1 MTVDSGTLEST
12 LPVDELEK
20 ATTLSLSG
28 TMDARDF
35 KYLSDNMPTSLSALD
50 LSQVE
55 VTEYSDREALFG
67 NQTFYGAGEL
77 PSGCFAGSRIREI
90 ALPKNLVCIGDGAF
104 AGCLNL
110 EALTIPSS
118 VKQIGNFAFSGA
130 SALTILNGGN
140 AVEAIG
146 DYAFYKCGK
155 LAAIDLSGVQDI
167 GECAFTVCGA
177 LTEATLGE
185 GLSCIGERAF
195 ERCRRLK
202 RIVYR
207 GTLETWQ
214 SVIAYDAWDVC
225 TPRYKIY
232 CTDGALD
239 KDDERNI

>member
-1 MTVDSGTLEST
+1 MRSVVVPSGATRIGNSAFDECFCLES
-12 LPVDELEK
+12 V
-20 ATTLSLSG
+20 
-28 TMDARDF
+28 TMGGA
-35 KYLSDNMPTSLSALD
+35 
-50 LSQVE
+50 
-55 VTEYSDREALFG
+55 VTE
-67 NQTFYGAGEL
+67 
-77 PSGCFAGSRIREI
+77 
-90 ALPKNLVCIGDGAF
+90 
-104 AGCLNL
+104 
-110 EALTIPSS
+110 
-118 VKQIGNFAFSGA
+118 
-130 SALTILNGGN
+130 
-140 AVEAIG
+140 IG

-155 LAAIDLSGVQDI
+155 LAAIDLSSVQDI

-232 CTDGALD
+232 CADGVLD